1 MWSFSYDAEA
11 NKPFFPKDPAKA
23 LQQKNGN
30 HLNNKNSWSP
40 LAYGFGLDKNLI
52 VLLQELRPE
61 ESSRVGCEYQG
72 TPLLIDDWD
81 RTANLFMPR
90 SWLESSP
97 MDCMDEMSSF
107 QATADSERN
116 ADYLGKRE
124 FLLSHEI
131 LSLIILFYV
140 VM

>member
-1 MWSFSYDAEA
+1 MWPFSYDAEA
-11 NKPFFPKDPAKA
+11 NKSFLLKDPAKA

-30 HLNNKNSWSP
+30 HLDNKDSWSP

-61 ESSRVGCEYQG
+61 ESSRVGCEYLD

-97 MDCMDEMSSF
+97 MDYMDGMSSF

-116 ADYLGKRE
+116 ADYLGKHE
-124 FLLSHEI
+124 FLPSHEI
-131 LSLIILFYV
+131 LGLIILFYIV
-140 VM
+140 V